1 MIDVNLIKF
10 NEIINK
16 IKNKNI
22 ICLGAGTTAE
32 FLISLLPE
40 DTKIKYFIDN
50 DKRIHGKVIQGIEIK
65 APEAIKNENPNESV
79 ILLNNK
85 YFSDNIKQLE
95 EMGYRGEYFNVY
107 QYIGEIG
114 FINQKNQIKD
124 KLISFIENIP
134 KETLSNSNKQNVV
147 IVINPTCVYNLMWY
161 NLVIAMLL
169 RYEGHNITIVAN
181 WMENI
186 DDIIKSKSL
195 MQQAREHLK
204 EVLQYL
210 SVKFTDIE
218 IGHIDIDKQLEISS
232 DELDEIMY
240 HARYLTDWQMS
251 RRDLNICNYNKEQI
265 QDILFKTLLEDYK
278 SSSAYFGNH
287 SKFDCAVSHTGIIK
301 YNIIHSLMGKKYGFR
316 VAAYDHCGINDRTN
330 MVTVAPAGHLK
341 DIKRVIEKN
350 MFTKEQ
356 NLAIIKHSK
365 SKFLNKYRNIEM
377 SNTRCDVVIPL
388 NVMWDAAVLGID
400 RVFNDAKQWI
410 LETINYILNNTK
422 VIIGITEHPVGANL
436 KTLYNTENYTELIK
450 KEFGENDRIKL
461 FNCDSTVSSYSLIQ
475 DAKIVLPFSSTI
487 GIESI
492 LLDKAVITH
501 TNVYYDELK
510 LSLSAKNKDDY
521 FYLIKKYLV
530 EDFKIE
536 KSIKDK
542 AWIAYLLY
550 SCLFVKTDF
559 VESSIDFL
567 KLDIHGLYKRK
578 GVDLILNAITKNEI
592 PYYYNVLEEL
602 NKDFNDNQKIKDIW

>member
-10 NEIINK
+10 NEIVNK

-22 ICLGAGTTAE
+22 ICFGAGTTAE

-50 DKRIHGKVIQGIEIK
+50 DKRIHGKVIQGVEIK
-65 APEAIKNENPNESV
+65 APETIKNENPNESV

-95 EMGYRGEYFNVY
+95 EMEYRGKYFNVY

-124 KLISFIENIP
+124 KLINFIENIP

-161 NLVIAMLL
+161 NLAIAMLL

-218 IGHIDIDKQLEISS
+218 IGHIDMDKQLEISG

-251 RRDLNICNYNKEQI
+251 RRDLNICDYNKEQI
-265 QDILFKTLLEDYK
+265 QDILLKTLLEDYK
-278 SSSAYFGNH
+278 SSSAYFVNH

-301 YNIIHSLMGKKYGFR
+301 YNIIHTLMGKKYGFR
-316 VAAYDHCGINDRTN
+316 VAAYDHCGIKDRTN
-330 MVTVAPAGHLK
+330 MTAVAPAGHLK
-341 DIKRVIEKN
+341 DIRRVIEKN
-350 MFTKEQ
+350 MFNQEEY
-356 NLAIIKHSK
+356 LAIIKHSK
-365 SKFLNKYRNIEM
+365 NKFLNKYKSIQKSNI
-377 SNTRCDVVIPL
+377 RCDVVIPL
-388 NVMWDAAVLGID
+388 NVMWDVAVLGID
-400 RVFNDAKQWI
+400 RVFDNSKQW
-410 LETINYILNNTK
+410 LFETINYILNNTQGI
-422 VIIGITEHPVGANL
+422 VAITEHPVGVSL
-436 KTLYNTENYTELIK
+436 KALYNTENYTEFIK
-450 KEFGENDRIKL
+450 KSFGENDRIKI
-461 FNCDSTVSSYSLIQ
+461 FNCDSGISSFALIKN
-475 DAKIVLPFSSTI
+475 AKIVLPFSSTI

-510 LSLSAKNKDDY
+510 LSLSAKSKEEY
-521 FYLIKKYLV
+521 FYLIKKYLI
-530 EDFKIE
+530 EDFIDRKIT
-536 KSIKDK
+536 KDRV
-542 AWIAYLLY
+542 WIAYYLY
-550 SCLFVKTDF
+550 HCLFVKTDF
-559 VESSIDFL
+559 VESSIEFL
-567 KLDIHGLYKRK
+567 ESDIHELYKSK
-578 GVDLILNAITKNEI
+578 GVDLILNAIIKDEI
-592 PYYYNVLEEL
+592 PYYYNALEEL
-602 NKDFNDNQKIKDIW
+602 FKDID